1 MTVYAVWV
9 GNPVLTYDTNKP
21 STWSGQMPSTPASVS
36 VPYNTA
42 AADGS
47 GWQAGDV
54 SKIRGYRFL
63 GWYAAPQDGSGLYDW
78 NTLLTGNV
86 TVYAHWQRLQANV
99 IYDKNASDATGSH
112 ANTTGWQYSDV
123 TVPSDTSKSFKRDGY
138 YFKYWNT
145 QKDGKGAAYK
155 DGSQIPLQDKD
166 ITLYA
171 IWLPYH
177 ENFVETG
184 GVSLPVLIVGGVV
197 LLAAG
202 VASTIVLTRRM
213 RGEQ

>member
-1 MTVYAVWV
+1 M
-9 GNPVLTYDTNKP
+9 
-21 STWSGQMPSTPASVS
+21 
-36 VPYNTA
+36 
-42 AADGS
+42 
-47 GWQAGDV
+47 
-54 SKIRGYRFL
+54 
-63 GWYAAPQDGSGLYDW
+63 
-78 NTLLTGNV
+78 
-86 TVYAHWQRLQANV
+86 YAHWQRLQANV
-99 IYDKNASDATGSH
+99 VYDKNASDAKGSH

-123 TVPSDTSKSFKRDGY
+123 
-138 YFKYWNT
+138 
-145 QKDGKGAAYK
+145 
-155 DGSQIPLQDKD
+155 
-166 ITLYA
+166 TLYA